1 MYDLTFGHSLLS
13 TGPQCMC
20 MCAKLADSWE
30 HVVHNVQSLQFLLLS
45 TIKPVVLYTENYCG
59 VGFVDHLLDDPMED
73 LELPEVVPPG
83 VETNRKAKSFLQ
95 NLK

>member
-1 MYDLTFGHSLLS
+1 
-13 TGPQCMC
+13 MC

-45 TIKPVVLYTENYCG
+45 TIKPVVLYTESYRG

-73 LELPEVVPPG
+73 LEL
-83 VETNRKAKSFLQ
+83 TLR
-95 NLK
+95 